1 MSQQLHESSTSSD
14 GLFMFPFS
22 SSERQASLSS
32 SSASSSYLRSPS
44 ATTSTESELPTP
56 PSYSLFDSEMD
67 HIFHQTIDTSFL
79 DSRPSSPT
87 SFSLPV
93 LEPIGNLEGRYS
105 KHNSLLSP
113 DCPPHLTLSLP
124 HQSSHSSSSN
134 SSPTSITPPRRPNDV
149 ETKRQI
155 DVLTTILTSPNL
167 LPTSLPSLPIPARTR
182 SRSPSSSSVS
192 PSRAKDEILGS
203 TSTSMKSQKSWL
215 DALKEAEIKAKA
227 KRLAGA
233 TQFARL

>member
-1 MSQQLHESSTSSD
+1 MSQQHLQDSPTTTD
-14 GLFMFPFS
+14 QLFTFPERIEASGTPS
-22 SSERQASLSS
+22 SSWSS
-32 SSASSSYLRSPS
+32 SSASSSSVR
-44 ATTSTESELPTP
+44 TSTIELPTP

-67 HIFHQTIDTSFL
+67 HIFQQTIDTSFL

-93 LEPIGNLEGRYS
+93 LEPIGNNLEGRYS
-105 KHNSLLSP
+105 KQSTLLSP

-124 HQSSHSSSSN
+124 HSSHSTSSSA
-134 SSPTSITPPRRPNDV
+134 SITPPRRPNDV

-167 LPTSLPSLPIPARTR
+167 LPTSLPSLPIPARAR
-182 SRSPSSSSVS
+182 SRSPSSSSTS

-203 TSTSMKSQKSWL
+203 TSMKSQRSWL
-215 DALKEAEIKAKA
+215 DALKEAELKAKA
-227 KRLAGA
+227 KKLAG
-233 TQFARL
+233 TSQGFARL